1 MTANTTA
8 GDQARVLTEILGAAS
23 EPEMHEALHRLE
35 HRGAVDSL
43 TIEPADLARRRMR
56 LTSAQGRDC
65 GLALSRSAKLFNGA
79 VLVLESDW
87 ALVVRVTEE
96 RWLRLRPR
104 DSAAALELGYHA
116 GNLHWRVRFE
126 AGDLLVALEG
136 PEESYLAR
144 LEKHLADGICQVIAA
159 DE

>member
-1 MTANTTA
+1 MTVNTTV
-8 GDQARVLTEILGAAS
+8 GDQARLLTEILGAAS
-23 EPEMHEALHRLE
+23 EPGLHEALHRLE

-56 LTSAQGRDC
+56 LTSAQGHDC
-65 GLALSRSAKLFNGA
+65 ALALPRSTKLFNGA
-79 VLVLESDW
+79 VLVLEPDW

-104 DSAAALELGYHA
+104 DAASGLELGYHA
-116 GNLHWRVRFE
+116 GNLHWRVRFD

-136 PEESYLAR
+136 PEETYLAR
-144 LEKHLADGICQVIAA
+144 LEGQLAEGICRVIA
-159 DE
+159 DHD